1 MQCFLLLPL
10 ILVLLLRYKVLLSK
24 GAPLLHYI
32 QRADAFVVHCSTNE
46 SLDQFPPLSSADLIF
61 FLLLPVQHGRLR
73 FTVIRCGTVL
83 LMAGL
88 RVLACELLNSGATS
102 LWLSASSHL
111 NVECHSISMTSN
123 LTVSPLHLLLLPP
136 SSDVPLQ
143 PTACPLHRC
152 AVMFSLLFLLPF
164 SLSHMYRHKNKLML
178 LITGINIFYLCY
190 LQLQDISIHP
200 CSLTLIHSSLFIIHA
215 HICSVR
221 LRENIQ
227 TPHRTHLPPKRV
239 QTQH

>member
-1 MQCFLLLPL
+1 MLLIVTTYPCFVAQ
-10 ILVLLLRYKVLLSK
+10 IKVLLSK

-123 LTVSPLHLLLLPP
+123 LTVSPLSPPPPPPP
-136 SSDVPLQ
+136 SILWCTLTTHCM
-143 PTACPLHRC
+143 PTSQLCCHVLSF
-152 AVMFSLLFLLPF
+152 VSSSIF
-164 SLSHMYRHKNKLML
+164 SLSH
-178 LITGINIFYLCY
+178 
-190 LQLQDISIHP
+190 
-200 CSLTLIHSSLFIIHA
+200 
-215 HICSVR
+215 
-221 LRENIQ
+221 
-227 TPHRTHLPPKRV
+227 V
-239 QTQH
+239 QTQKQINAFDHRH